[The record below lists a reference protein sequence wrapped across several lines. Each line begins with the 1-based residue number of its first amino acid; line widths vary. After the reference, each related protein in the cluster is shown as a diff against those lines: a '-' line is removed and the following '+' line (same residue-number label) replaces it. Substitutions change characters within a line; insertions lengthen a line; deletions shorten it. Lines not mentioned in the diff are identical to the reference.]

1 MGCLRLRCDGA
12 VGRSDIFV
20 RGRVKIAIEP
30 HRFLSSRHRATE
42 HNGFARSGAWPR
54 RLRLSAL
61 TSVAICLSVG
71 LAACHKAEPAVIAPR
86 SVVVL
91 PVQAATHAAS
101 VSVPAEIQARYVTPL
116 AFRVAGQVRERLVH
130 LGDTVKQGQI
140 VARLD
145 PADSQRNLA
154 SSQADLAS
162 ATQRLNSARVQL
174 ERDTVQA
181 REKLISA
188 LQLEQTQDAEAAAQA
203 QFKDARER
211 AGLAANQ
218 LDYTV
223 LRAEHDGVI
232 TAEQADTG
240 AVLSPGQPVFSMAW
254 SGAIDV
260 VGEVGQSQIGLIRP
274 GASAELVL
282 AALPDH
288 PLRASVRE
296 ISPAADPQSR
306 TFRVKLTLATPDPAI
321 RLGMSG
327 DLRIAAAAA
336 DAVAARADQA
346 GDAAH
351 TDQARFTIPATALF
365 HQGDQ
370 PAVWVVS
377 ATDHRLSLR
386 TVSVLA
392 YAQRSVTV
400 AGGLK
405 AGETIVVQGVHTLS
419 SGDTVKEVAPLH
431 PEDFA
436 L

>member
-1 MGCLRLRCDGA
+1 M
-12 VGRSDIFV
+12 
-20 RGRVKIAIEP
+20 KIAIEP
-30 HRFLSSRHRATE
+30 HRFLSSRHRVTE
-42 HNGFARSGAWPR
+42 RNGLARSGAGPR
-54 RLRLSAL
+54 RLRFAAL
-61 TSVAICLSVG
+61 VSVAVCVSVG
-71 LAACHKAEPAVIAPR
+71 LAACHRAEPAVTMPR

-91 PVQAATHAAS
+91 PVQSATHAAA
-101 VSVPAEIQARYVTPL
+101 VSVPAEIEARYVTPL

-154 SSQADLAS
+154 SSRADLAS
-162 ATQRLNSARVQL
+162 ATQRLDSARVQL

-203 QFKDARER
+203 QFQDARER

-218 LDYTV
+218 LDYTA
-223 LRAEHDGVI
+223 LRAERDGVI

-240 AVLSPGQPVFSMAW
+240 AVLNPGQPVFSMAW

-274 GASAELVL
+274 GASAQLVL

-288 PLRASVRE
+288 TLRATVRE

-306 TFRVKLTLATPDPAI
+306 TFRVKLTLDTPDPAI

-327 DLRIAAAAA
+327 DLRIAAADGNAA
-336 DAVAARADQA
+336 HAGQA
-346 GDAAH
+346 GDAAHTDPAGDAAHTDQADDAVH

-419 SGDTVKEVAPLH
+419 AGDTVKEVAPLH

>member
-1 MGCLRLRCDGA
+1 
-12 VGRSDIFV
+12 
-20 RGRVKIAIEP
+20 VKIAIEP
-30 HRFLSSRHRATE
+30 HRFLSSRHRVTE
-42 HNGFARSGAWPR
+42 HNGLARSGAGPR
-54 RLRLSAL
+54 RLRFAAL
-61 TSVAICLSVG
+61 VSVAVCLSVG
-71 LAACHKAEPAVIAPR
+71 LGACHKAEPAVIAPR

-211 AGLAANQ
+211 AGLAGNQ

-288 PLRASVRE
+288 TLRATVRE
-296 ISPAADPQSR
+296 VSPAADPQSR
-306 TFRVKLTLATPDPAI
+306 TFRVKLTLDTPDPAI

-327 DLRIAAAAA
+327 DLRIAAA
-336 DAVAARADQA
+336 DVVAARV
-346 GDAAH
+346 
-351 TDQARFTIPATALF
+351 DQARFTIPATALF

-377 ATDHRLSLR
+377 TADHRLSLR
-386 TVSVLA
+386 AVSVLA

-405 AGETIVVQGVHTLS
+405 AGDTIVVQGVHTLS

>member
-1 MGCLRLRCDGA
+1 
-12 VGRSDIFV
+12 
-20 RGRVKIAIEP
+20 VKIAIEP

-42 HNGFARSGAWPR
+42 RNGFARSGAGLR
-54 RLRLSAL
+54 RLRFAAL
-61 TSVAICLSVG
+61 VSVAVCLSVG
-71 LAACHKAEPAVIAPR
+71 LAACHRAEPAVTMPR

-91 PVQAATHAAS
+91 PVQSATHAAA
-101 VSVPAEIQARYVTPL
+101 VSVPAEIEARYVTPL

-154 SSQADLAS
+154 SSRADLAS
-162 ATQRLNSARVQL
+162 ATQRLDSARVQL

-203 QFKDARER
+203 QFQDARER
-211 AGLAANQ
+211 AE
-218 LDYTV
+218 
-223 LRAEHDGVI
+223 RDGVI

-240 AVLSPGQPVFSMAW
+240 AVLNPGQPVFSMAW

-274 GASAELVL
+274 GASAQLML

-288 PLRASVRE
+288 TLRATVRE

-306 TFRVKLTLATPDPAI
+306 TFRVKLTLDTPDPAI

-327 DLRIAAAAA
+327 DLRIAAA
-336 DAVAARADQA
+336 D

-351 TDQARFTIPATALF
+351 TDPAGDAVHTDPARFTIPATALF

-386 TVSVLA
+386 PVSVLA
-392 YAQRSVTV
+392 YGQRSVTV

-405 AGETIVVQGVHTLS
+405 AGDTIVVQGVHTLS
-419 SGDTVKEVAPLH
+419 AGDTVKEVAPLH

>member
-1 MGCLRLRCDGA
+1 M
-12 VGRSDIFV
+12 
-20 RGRVKIAIEP
+20 KIVIEP
-30 HRFLSSRHRATE
+30 HRYLSSRHRAIE
-42 HNGFARSGAWPR
+42 HNGLARSGVGPR
-54 RLRLSAL
+54 RLRLAAL
-61 TSVAICLSVG
+61 VSVAVCLSVG
-71 LAACHKAEPAVIAPR
+71 LAACHKAEPAVITPR

-91 PVQAATHAAS
+91 PVQAATHAAA

-223 LRAEHDGVI
+223 LRAERDGVI

-274 GASAELVL
+274 GASAQLVL

-288 PLRASVRE
+288 TLRATVRE
-296 ISPAADPQSR
+296 VSPAADPQSR
-306 TFRVKLTLATPDPAI
+306 TFRVKLTLDTHDPAV

-327 DLRIAAAAA
+327 DLRIAAA
-336 DAVAARADQA
+336 D

-351 TDQARFTIPATALF
+351 AGQAGGVAHADQASDVVHTDPARFTIPATALF

-377 ATDHRLSLR
+377 AIDHRLSLR
-386 TVSVLA
+386 PVSVLS

-405 AGETIVVQGVHTLS
+405 AGDTIVVQGVHTLS
-419 SGDTVKEVAPLH
+419 AGDTVKEVAPLH

>member
-1 MGCLRLRCDGA
+1 
-12 VGRSDIFV
+12 
-20 RGRVKIAIEP
+20 
-30 HRFLSSRHRATE
+30 
-42 HNGFARSGAWPR
+42 
-54 RLRLSAL
+54 
-61 TSVAICLSVG
+61 
-71 LAACHKAEPAVIAPR
+71 
-86 SVVVL
+86 
-91 PVQAATHAAS
+91 
-101 VSVPAEIQARYVTPL
+101 
-116 AFRVAGQVRERLVH
+116 
-130 LGDTVKQGQI
+130 
-140 VARLD
+140 
-145 PADSQRNLA
+145 
-154 SSQADLAS
+154 
-162 ATQRLNSARVQL
+162 
-174 ERDTVQA
+174 
-181 REKLISA
+181 
-188 LQLEQTQDAEAAAQA
+188 
-203 QFKDARER
+203 
-211 AGLAANQ
+211 
-218 LDYTV
+218 
-223 LRAEHDGVI
+223 
-232 TAEQADTG
+232 
-240 AVLSPGQPVFSMAW
+240 
-254 SGAIDV
+254 
-260 VGEVGQSQIGLIRP
+260 
-274 GASAELVL
+274 
-282 AALPDH
+282 
-288 PLRASVRE
+288 VRE

-306 TFRVKLTLATPDPAI
+306 TFRVKLTLDTPDPAI

>member
-1 MGCLRLRCDGA
+1 M
-12 VGRSDIFV
+12 
-20 RGRVKIAIEP
+20 KTAIEP
-30 HRFLSSRHRATE
+30 HRFFSSRHRVTE
-42 HNGFARSGAWPR
+42 RNGLARSGAGPR
-54 RLRLSAL
+54 RLRFAAL
-61 TSVAICLSVG
+61 VSVAVCVSVG
-71 LAACHKAEPAVIAPR
+71 LAACHRAEPAVSMPR

-91 PVQAATHAAS
+91 PVQSATHAAA
-101 VSVPAEIQARYVTPL
+101 VSVPAEIEARYVTPL

-154 SSQADLAS
+154 SSRADLAS
-162 ATQRLNSARVQL
+162 ATQRLDSARVQL

-203 QFKDARER
+203 QFQDARER

-223 LRAEHDGVI
+223 LRAERDGVI

-240 AVLSPGQPVFSMAW
+240 AVLNPGQPVFSMAW

-274 GASAELVL
+274 GASAQLML

-288 PLRASVRE
+288 TLRATVRE

-306 TFRVKLTLATPDPAI
+306 TFRVKLTLDTPDPAI

-327 DLRIAAAAA
+327 DLRIAAA
-336 DAVAARADQA
+336 D

-351 TDQARFTIPATALF
+351 TDPAGDAVHTDPARFTIPATALF

-386 TVSVLA
+386 PVSVLA

-405 AGETIVVQGVHTLS
+405 AGDTIVVQGVHTLS
-419 SGDTVKEVAPLH
+419 AGDTVKEVAPLH

>member
-1 MGCLRLRCDGA
+1 
-12 VGRSDIFV
+12 
-20 RGRVKIAIEP
+20 VKIAIEP

-42 HNGFARSGAWPR
+42 RNGFARSGAGLR
-54 RLRLSAL
+54 RLRFAAL
-61 TSVAICLSVG
+61 VSVAVCLSVG
-71 LAACHKAEPAVIAPR
+71 LAACHRAEPAVTMPR

-91 PVQAATHAAS
+91 PVQSATHAAA
-101 VSVPAEIQARYVTPL
+101 VSVPAEIEARYVTPL

-154 SSQADLAS
+154 SSRADLAS
-162 ATQRLNSARVQL
+162 ATQRLDSARVQL

-203 QFKDARER
+203 QFQDARER

-223 LRAEHDGVI
+223 LRAERDGVI

-240 AVLSPGQPVFSMAW
+240 AVLNPGQPVFSMAW

-274 GASAELVL
+274 GASAQLML

-288 PLRASVRE
+288 TLRATVRE

-306 TFRVKLTLATPDPAI
+306 TFRVKLTLDTPDPAI

-327 DLRIAAAAA
+327 DLRIAAA
-336 DAVAARADQA
+336 D

-351 TDQARFTIPATALF
+351 TDPARFTIPATALF

-386 TVSVLA
+386 PVSVLA
-392 YAQRSVTV
+392 YGQRSVTV

-405 AGETIVVQGVHTLS
+405 AGDTIVVQGVHTLS
-419 SGDTVKEVAPLH
+419 AGDTVKEVAPLH